1 MLSTC
6 GGMWGIFSSQ
16 NACLHT
22 NQDGICEGGKNTI
35 FHLLWSQCSRSVLNH
50 IISLLGWIFDRANRL
65 GLCECVSVCACVY
78 VCMCVCVCVCVCV
91 LGVWVVISELGFW
104 VLLLFFLPPTHLL
117 PTQTNTAAVASQS
130 PPLSLS
136 IASTCV
142 TLHVLPWRSLM
153 LPPHF
158 VSLPL
163 PVWGRS
169 RLVADDAGRLQT
181 SSLPSGR
188 RPIFT
193 TGHKVYQA
201 AQHIYGT
208 ASNPSLPG
216 KHLPPRSASLSPFIA
231 KKHCS
236 TPSNAYFYPLNWD
249 DSSCEG
255 FFKILF
261 CFCAV
266 FYLWCCIHHQKETPH
281 SYSRSP
287 VRSDVS
293 GHPRSSSFRACREGN
308 KQHFWTLILK
318 PWNSVTVKG
327 QKKTVEQ

>member
-1 MLSTC
+1 M
-6 GGMWGIFSSQ
+6 
-16 NACLHT
+16 HT
-22 NQDGICEGGKNTI
+22 NQDGICEGGKNSI
-35 FHLLWSQCSRSVLNH
+35 FHLLWSQCSGSVLNH
-50 IISLLGWIFDRANRL
+50 IISLLGWIVDRANRL
-65 GLCECVSVCACVY
+65 GLCVCVCLCVSV
-78 VCMCVCVCVCVCV
+78 CVCVCVCVCV
-91 LGVWVVISELGFW
+91 LGVWGLISELGFW

-255 FFKILF
+255 FFQNIVLF
-261 CFCAV
+261 FVQCFICDTV
-266 FYLWCCIHHQKETPH
+266 FITKGKLHTHTPQWGLRSVVIQGLPASEPTVIHRFAGFAFFPQA
-281 SYSRSP
+281 
-287 VRSDVS
+287 SDIYTFCYIKYITKC
-293 GHPRSSSFRACREGN
+293 P
-308 KQHFWTLILK
+308 II
-318 PWNSVTVKG
+318 
-327 QKKTVEQ
+327 